1 VDERDRSLDFPVRPL
16 NYREQTAKGQRMFLR
31 GGFENMRDPMLAGIL
46 SFLIPGVG
54 QIYNGRILIG
64 IIWLLVTGISWIGSA
79 GTLGWIVHIIS
90 AWCAYSFAKDHPVRV

>member
-1 VDERDRSLDFPVRPL
+1 
-16 NYREQTAKGQRMFLR
+16 
-31 GGFENMRDPMLAGIL
+31 MRDPLLAGIL
-46 SFLIPGVG
+46 SFLVPGVG

-90 AWCAYSFAKDHPVRV
+90 AWCAYSYAKDHPVRV